1 MVEMIGIVVVVGL
14 SWLLASGMAT
24 ESDAE
29 KRRLS
34 RMPKP
39 PAGGEA
45 GGKRAA

>member
-1 MVEMIGIVVVVGL
+1 MVEAIGIVVVVGL

-29 KRRLS
+29 KRRLA
-34 RMPKP
+34 RMAKSS
-39 PAGGEA
+39 AGSET